1 MVRTSVIQSATTSP
15 SIHERA
21 LGAYVRTPGGGL
33 IRCVGPHSQW
43 IQGTWSAIRS
53 TVTATSPSLAHCF
66 QVCLPASDADFGL
79 QDVDIYERQ
88 RANTKTISID
98 VTATTPRGVADPPVN
113 LTVER
118 IVDLF
123 DKELRYRVQNDQ
135 WATEGRNYFAAKV
148 RFFVNHNSTLQLCLP
163 AFPCKSSN
171 QEKVVGILPDRGEE
185 IALRRLHAFA
195 HKIEQLYRP
204 GARILIISDG
214 HVFSD
219 CIGVDDATVDEYGEH
234 LKVLNQAI
242 SLAMGENTERVQ
254 FQSLVDL
261 FNLTSLSPLTSP
273 NAVGMLNLPEL
284 QHYLTTS
291 LGDLAELCR
300 RILVAGCQPSE
311 DSLRTQIESGD
322 ESTLALYRGFSRF
335 MLQDLDRH
343 PLTQS
348 LSRSQR
354 KKLATRVSFEMI
366 LRNQAYSNLIELIF
380 PDCLRLSIHAH
391 NNAGPKFGIRLFDT
405 ATVRTIRQLDSVGS
419 DDDNGDEEC
428 TATASHLLHIPTP
441 WHNCI
446 VEVAGDPKLYIV
458 KYGVVKHG
466 PFIHKYSSH
475 LIKGNLA
482 KGEGAFVSL
491 KRSSNLTRTA

>member
-1 MVRTSVIQSATTSP
+1 MDQLFAK
-15 SIHERA
+15 
-21 LGAYVRTPGGGL
+21 L
-33 IRCVGPHSQW
+33 ILEN
-43 IQGTWSAIRS
+43 IDAAAI
-53 TVTATSPSLAHCF
+53 AP
-66 QVCLPASDADFGL
+66 Q
-79 QDVDIYERQ
+79 E
-88 RANTKTISID
+88 
-98 VTATTPRGVADPPVN
+98 VAELPVN

-135 WATEGRNYFAAKV
+135 WAAEGRKYFAAKV

-171 QEKVVGILPDRGEE
+171 QEKVVGVLPDRGEE
-185 IALRRLHAFA
+185 IALRRLHTFA
-195 HKIEQLYRP
+195 HKIEQLYPP

-219 CIGVDDATVDEYGEH
+219 CIGVDDETVDEYGEH
-234 LKVLNQAI
+234 LKVLNRAI
-242 SLAMGENTERVQ
+242 SLSMGEKTERVQ

-284 QHYLTTS
+284 PHYLTTS

-366 LRNQAYSNLIELIF
+366 LRNQAYSNLIELMF
-380 PDCLRLSIHAH
+380 PDRLRLSIHAH
-391 NNAGPKFGIRLFDT
+391 NNSGPKFGIRLFDS

-419 DDDNGDEEC
+419 DDGDDDGNGDEEG

-466 PFIHKYSSH
+466 SFIHNYSSH

-491 KRSSNLTRTA
+491 KRPSNPTRTA